1 MIEIEDIAYNEPFD
15 NTSFKCTFTKSGYK
29 ITFPSALPGELTEA
43 QIVTDMQDEYNN
55 WIERNN
61 IP

>member
-1 MIEIEDIAYNEPFD
+1 MIEIEDISYVEVTD
-15 NTSFKCTFTKSGYK
+15 STSFKCTFTKSGYR

-43 QIVTDMQDEYNN
+43 QIVAEMQDEYNN